1 MISGCYLE
9 VVQLKPLRVF
19 PQPAVGEGVLI
30 GGVKNVCPD
39 TVTRHRYRQVHVDV
53 EPVFASPF

>member
-1 MISGCYLE
+1 MISRCYLE

-30 GGVKNVCPD
+30 GGVENVGPD

-53 EPVFASPF
+53 QPVLASPF